1 MIRAATDVGQVP
13 RLSEWDKRPAC
24 PSPTTGE
31 VLIQPLAAAPLMRIF
46 TKPRAAT
53 DGGVIT
59 LEETQTEQAHEVP
72 WNVVVHNDPINLMD
86 YVTKVLMRIF
96 GYAKKKAEIH
106 MTEVHRNG
114 RSIVWT
120 GERERAEFYVQQLH
134 GYLLLATIE
143 KSR

>member
-1 MIRAATDVGQVP
+1 M
-13 RLSEWDKRPAC
+13 SPAVFLK
-24 PSPTTGE
+24 PH
-31 VLIQPLAAAPLMRIF
+31 AAA
-46 TKPRAAT
+46 
-53 DGGVIT
+53 DSGVIT
-59 LEETQTEQAHEVP
+59 EEETQTAQELSVP

-96 GYAKKKAEIH
+96 GFPKKKAEVH
-106 MTEVHRNG
+106 MTEVHKQG